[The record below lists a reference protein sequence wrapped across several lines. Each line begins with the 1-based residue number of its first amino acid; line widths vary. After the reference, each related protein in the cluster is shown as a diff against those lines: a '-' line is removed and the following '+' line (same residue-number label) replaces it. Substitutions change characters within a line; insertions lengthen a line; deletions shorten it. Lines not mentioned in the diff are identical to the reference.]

1 LQASWC
7 AAGADLDGSGVD
19 EAGGEESLGCGA
31 EVVYRVGGL
40 GGSDAVLVSE
50 CEERVGEA
58 CALLWG
64 VDLVGHD
71 REFVPAVVGLVVRDR
86 VAESLLLWGDELREG
101 DVQGEVDRG

>member
-1 LQASWC
+1 MEAGWG
-7 AAGADLDGSGVD
+7 AAGADLDSDGVD

-40 GGSDAVLVSE
+40 GGSDAVLVLEGEE
-50 CEERVGEA
+50 CVGDA

-71 REFVPAVVGLVVRDR
+71 REFVPAVVGLVVGDR